1 MNILDIVVV
10 FLLLFG
16 AIRGANK
23 GFTKQLLSFL
33 GFIIVVILAFQ
44 LKNYVSVFMYENLP
58 FFPFGGYLKGVTVIN
73 IALYEVIAFFL
84 VLALL
89 MVILK
94 VLLMIS
100 GLFETLLN
108 FTIVLGIPSKILGA
122 ILGVFEVY
130 VIVFV
135 ALYILSLPT
144 FNLTI
149 VNESVARE
157 KILSN
162 TPILSKYIDNS
173 IQVFDEFAEL
183 KEKFDGEA
191 DADQFNYETLDLFL
205 KYKVITTDSVRKLD
219 EKNKIQIDNIEE
231 LLSKYEEV

>member
-16 AIRGANK
+16 AVRGFKK

-122 ILGVFEVY
+122 ILGVLEVY

-173 IQVFDEFAEL
+173 IKVFDEFAEL

-191 DADQFNYETLDLFL
+191 DANQFNYETLDLFL

-231 LLSKYEEV
+231 LLSKYGEV

>member
-16 AIRGANK
+16 AIRGAKK

>member
-16 AIRGANK
+16 AVRGFKK

-122 ILGVFEVY
+122 ILGVLEVY

-173 IQVFDEFAEL
+173 IKVFDEFAEL

>member
-16 AIRGANK
+16 AVRGLKK

-94 VLLMIS
+94 VLLVIS

-122 ILGVFEVY
+122 ILGVLEVY

-144 FNLTI
+144 FNLAI

-183 KEKFDGEA
+183 KVKFDGEA

-205 KYKVITTDSVRKLD
+205 KYQVITTDSVRKLD

>member
-16 AIRGANK
+16 AVRGFKK

-100 GLFETLLN
+100 GIFETLLN

-122 ILGVFEVY
+122 ILGVLEVY
-130 VIVFV
+130 VVVFI

-149 VNESVARE
+149 VNESMARE

-162 TPILSKYIDNS
+162 TPVLSKYIDKS
-173 IQVFDEFAEL
+173 INVFDEFAEL